1 MNKKYI
7 IPDHMMA
14 VVTKGNGGFDK
25 LEYKKVIT
33 PNPNKNEVLVK
44 VLAAGMNN
52 TEINTRLGWYS
63 SSVNTGTDV
72 LNNEIEEGSSGSLN
86 AGWNGSTQFP
96 LIQGTDCCGEV
107 VSLGNN
113 SENSLLGKRV
123 IIRSCM
129 RIKGFKSRQKMW
141 MASNF
146 DGAFAEYVK
155 VPSAEVFP
163 INCNWSNE
171 ELATIP
177 CSYGTAE
184 NMLHISKCNKD
195 DVVLITGASG
205 GVGSAVI
212 QLAKVRGSKTIAI
225 VNKSKFDPALKLG
238 ADKVIDRNDKL
249 IDILGHN
256 SVNLVVDVVGGEQ
269 FTDFFKIIK
278 PGGRYVSSGAIAN
291 PIVNFDLRDLYL
303 KDISMFGCTTWEE
316 PIFSNLVNYI
326 QSSLISPLLAKT
338 FSLSDIENAQ
348 REFLQKKHFGNFVLI
363 P

>member
-1 MNKKYI
+1 
-7 IPDHMMA
+7 MMA

-113 SENSLLGKRV
+113 SENYSLLGKRV

-155 VPSAEVFP
+155 VPSTEVFP

-212 QLAKVRGSKTIAI
+212 QLAKVRGSKIIAI

-238 ADKVIDRNDKL
+238 ADKVIDKNDKL

>member
-1 MNKKYI
+1 MNKTNM
-7 IPDHMMA
+7 IPAQMMA
-14 VVTKGNGGFDK
+14 VVTTDNGGFDK
-25 LEYKKVIT
+25 LEYKKVNI
-33 PNPNKNEVLVK
+33 PNPNNNEVLVK

-63 SSVNTGTDV
+63 SSIKTGTDD
-72 LNNEIEEGSSGSLN
+72 LNNEIVEGSSGSLN
-86 AGWNGSTQFP
+86 AGWDGSTQFP

-107 VSLGNN
+107 VSLGNKRD
-113 SENSLLGKRV
+113 NSLLGKRV

-129 RIKGFKSRQKMW
+129 RTKGFKSKQKIW

-155 VPSAEVFP
+155 VPSTEVFP
-163 INCNWSNE
+163 VNCNWSDE

-184 NMLHISKCNKD
+184 NMLHISKCNNND
-195 DVVLITGASG
+195 TVLITGASG

-212 QLAKVRGSKTIAI
+212 QLAKVRGSKIIAI
-225 VNKSKFDPALKLG
+225 VNKSKFDPALNLG
-238 ADKVIDRNDKL
+238 ADQTIDRNDNI
-249 IDILGHN
+249 IDILGHDA
-256 SVNLVVDVVGGEQ
+256 VNLVVDVVGGEQ

-303 KDISMFGCTTWEE
+303 KDISMLGCTTWEE

-326 QSSLISPLLAKT
+326 ERSLISPLLAKT

-348 REFLQKKHFGNFVLI
+348 REFLMKNHFGNFVLI